1 MADIKFSQFAAGGNC
16 RVDDIVVG
24 LRNADNAKFT
34 FPGTGIEDSSG
45 NFLIGYSSPGISAV
59 NYVFFESSNTTFA
72 PTISAVGSDTNINL
86 DIESKG
92 TGSVNL
98 NGVSVDSLN
107 NVSGITTAIFPGSSS
122 GQATL
127 EAQATAG
134 TPILQL
140 PDTSGI
146 LALASAIPTFPLSL
160 ANGGTGAALTASNGG
175 IFYSNASTGAILSG
189 TATAGQLLQSGSSS
203 APNWTTATYPSS
215 TIANRLLYS
224 SSSNVVG
231 QVTAANGA
239 SLVSTNGGVPTW
251 SNTMTDGQVILGSTG
266 GQPQAASVTG
276 GFGITVS
283 AGSNSLTISSTAGGG
298 GLAWSNI
305 AGTTQAAAVN
315 SGYISSNSSLTTVT
329 LPVTAALGSVIAVQG
344 YGVGGWIID
353 APGAQ
358 VVHIGNTAS
367 SAGGTIASANQYDS
381 ITLVCVVANTAWSL
395 YGPVTS
401 GYTIT

>member
-1 MADIKFSQFAAGGNC
+1 MADIKFSQFTAGNNV

-24 LRNADNAKFT
+24 LRNSDNYKFS

-45 NFLIGYSSPGISAV
+45 NLLLGYSSAGISAV
-59 NYVFFESSNTTFA
+59 NYVFIESGNTTFA
-72 PTISAVGSDTNINL
+72 PTISALGADTNINL

-98 NGVSVDSLN
+98 NGVSVNSLN
-107 NVSGITTAIFPGSSS
+107 SISGITTAVFTGSTS
-122 GQATL
+122 GLATL
-127 EAQATAG
+127 KAQAVAG
-134 TPILQL
+134 TPTIQL
-140 PDTSGI
+140 PSTSGI
-146 LALASAIPTFPLSL
+146 LALASSIPTFPVSL
-160 ANGGTGAALTASNGG
+160 ANGGTGASLTADNGG
-175 IFYSNASTGAILSG
+175 IFYSNATTGAILSG

-215 TIANRLLYS
+215 TTANRLLYS
-224 SSSNVVG
+224 SAANVVG
-231 QVTAANGA
+231 QVTGANGA
-239 SLVSTNGGVPTW
+239 SLVSTNAGVPTW
-251 SNTMTDGQVILGSTG
+251 SNSMLDGQLIMGSTG

-276 GFGITVS
+276 GAGITVS
-283 AGSNSLTISSTAGGG
+283 AGSNSLTISATAGGG
-298 GLAWSNI
+298 GLAWSNVS
-305 AGTTQAAAVN
+305 GTSQAAAVN
-315 SGYISSNSSLTTVT
+315 SGYITANSSLTTVT

-344 YGVGGWIID
+344 YGTGGWIIQ

-358 VVHIGNTAS
+358 VVHIGSVPS
-367 SAGGTIASANQYDS
+367 SAGGAIASANQYDS